1 MTDTPD
7 LQEMARIK
15 RLQKQMREAERIKF
29 DNPDAEPELEWIWV
43 AHVWVP
49 NNPKDMSKGEWVFA
63 GFRRRRNRRKPQSM
77 NGFFAKVRRKF
88 GIHKSSPVVMRDL
101 QSVARLVR
109 GKDQS
114 WRTRPPQFQ
123 ERIKAPMNAKQRT
136 PEPIG
141 ETTKRRAP
149 KKAYKLDKRS
159 TKFIALGRNPWDR
172 APGYLYCGPLDA
184 EFRSDAVRE
193 ADRLFRMHTEVLV
206 VKVADL
212 SKPLRNQMH
221 SSKRVRA
228 GASRIQWPE
237 PVPEFDPLWAKLVKS
252 GKASTP
258 EQYQALHQMWID
270 AGSPWL
276 TLGWMRKGLKK
287 LTPSTGDEQCA
298 SKRKEKG
305 KPKFQPKPSPVARK
319 RRRPAAMRALPLLR
333 SIRTRR

>member
-1 MTDTPD
+1 M
-7 LQEMARIK
+7 QEDIDHEEIARLK
-15 RLQKQMREAERIKF
+15 RLKKQMREVEQRKF

-43 AHVWVP
+43 AHVWIPV
-49 NNPKDMSKGEWVFA
+49 NPKDMSKGEWVFA

-77 NGFFAKVRRKF
+77 NGFFSKVRRKF

-123 ERIKAPMNAKQRT
+123 VRKAKPVQRT

-149 KKAYKLDKRS
+149 KRAYKLDKRS
-159 TKFIALGRNPWDR
+159 TKFIALGRNQWDR
-172 APGYLYCGPLDA
+172 ADGYLYCGPLDA
-184 EFRSDAVRE
+184 EFRSDAIRE
-193 ADRLFRMHTEVLV
+193 AKRTFRAHKEILV
-206 VKVADL
+206 IKVSDL

-228 GASRIQWPE
+228 GVSRVIWPE

-252 GKASTP
+252 GKAAPRDSD
-258 EQYQALHQMWID
+258 QYFDVKEYWR
-270 AGSPWL
+270 GEGCPWL
-276 TLGWMRKGLKK
+276 SLGWLRKQIKK
-287 LTPSTGDEQCA
+287 LTPSSGDASCSTSKDSA
-298 SKRKEKG
+298 SSSKVGSKRKSASKVL
-305 KPKFQPKPSPVARK
+305 PLRSAR
-319 RRRPAAMRALPLLR
+319 RRRPAAMRAR
-333 SIRTRR
+333 AA